1 MTYYIIAGEASGD
14 LHGSNLMKEILK
26 NDPTATF
33 RCWGGDLMK
42 AAGGKIV
49 VHYKQRAFM
58 GFLEVA
64 MNIFTILGFMKR
76 CKKDL
81 LETNP
86 DLVIFIDYPGFNIPM
101 ARFAKHHGYKTIFYI
116 SPQVWAWKEKRVAI
130 LKQVIDKMLVILPF
144 EKDFY
149 NKWDYAVDYVGHP
162 LVQVV
167 DEFKKA
173 NPTIVKTSNLSIA
186 LLPGS
191 RLQEISKKLPIML
204 ELTGRF
210 PEVDFAVAQAPSI
223 DIDFYDS
230 MLSYYPNVRLA
241 KGRTYQLLMQSHAAL
256 VTSGTA
262 TLETALFGI
271 PQVVCYKGSQLSYA
285 IAKRLIKVK
294 YISLVNLILDR
305 TAVKELIQQELTV
318 ANLEKE
324 LKNILFDEQHREQIA
339 AEYSN
344 LYSLLSKGGLAS
356 AQAAAIIHNFVNPT
370 KVTLS

>member
-42 AAGGKIV
+42 AAGGTIV

-64 MNIFTILGFMKR
+64 LNIFTILGFMKR

-116 SPQVWAWKEKRVAI
+116 SPQVWAWKEKRVAT
-130 LKQVIDKMLVILPF
+130 LKKVIDKMLVILPF

-149 NKWDYAVDYVGHP
+149 KKWDYAVDYVGHP

-173 NPTIVKTSNLSIA
+173 NATIVKTNILSIA

-204 ELTGRF
+204 ELTRKF
-210 PEVDFAVAQAPSI
+210 PEIDFAVAQAPSI

-262 TLETALFGI
+262 TLETALFGV

-294 YISLVNLILDR
+294 YISLVNLILDKP
-305 TAVKELIQQELTV
+305 AVKELIQQELTV

-324 LKNILFDEQHREQIA
+324 IKKMLFDAQHREQIA
-339 AEYSN
+339 ADYNN

-356 AQAAAIIHNFVNPT
+356 AQAAAIIQDFVNPT
-370 KVTLS
+370 KVKLS

>member
-42 AAGGKIV
+42 AAGGTIV

-64 MNIFTILGFMKR
+64 LNIFTILGFMKR

-116 SPQVWAWKEKRVAI
+116 SPQVWAWKEKRVAT

-149 NKWDYAVDYVGHP
+149 KKWDYAVDYVGHP

-204 ELTGRF
+204 ELTRKF
-210 PEVDFAVAQAPSI
+210 PEIDFAVAQAPSI

-262 TLETALFGI
+262 TLETALFGV

-294 YISLVNLILDR
+294 YISLVNLILDK

-324 LKNILFDEQHREQIA
+324 IKKILFDAQHREQIA
-339 AEYSN
+339 ADYNN

-356 AQAAAIIHNFVNPT
+356 AQAAAIIQDFVNPT
-370 KVTLS
+370 KVKLS